1 MPARPLLLAPLLVG
15 LLVGGLVAGCSSG
28 AGSAGA
34 TPAVAGATEGATPLG
49 PAPTVTP
56 LAAPSPG
63 TGAVDLYVSLNSTG
77 EVFPESVVEAGQ
89 HTCERVSYLVQVS
102 EDEFRAALDG
112 PLTLADTAVPLLCPD
127 LLGPLARARGGIGEG
142 ESAVAAG
149 DPGAV
154 APGEYRSVTAA
165 AGCTWSVRDGAGA
178 TSSQGGVATAGEVAT
193 LVVGATD
200 AAVNSAGCGLW
211 LPVAG

>member
-1 MPARPLLLAPLLVG
+1 MSARPRLLAPLLVG
-15 LLVGGLVAGCSSG
+15 LLAGGLAAGCSSG
-28 AGSAGA
+28 TGSTAD
-34 TPAVAGATEGATPLG
+34 PVVAGATEDATPLG

-56 LAAPSPG
+56 LAAPSPDA
-63 TGAVDLYVSLNSTG
+63 GAVDLYVSLNSTG

-142 ESAVAAG
+142 ESTVAAAT
-149 DPGAV
+149 PGTV
-154 APGEYRSVTAA
+154 APGEYRSVTAGS
-165 AGCTWSVRDGAGA
+165 GCTWSVRDGAGA
-178 TSSQGGVATAGEVAT
+178 TSSQGAVTTAGEVAT

-200 AAVNSAGCGLW
+200 AAVTATGCGLW